1 MERSWRIGGPQGSG
15 IETAAMLF
23 ARALALGGLS
33 VLGRREYH
41 SNIMGRHSYLEVR
54 FGETPPLAFP
64 GAADLLVALEAE
76 TLARH
81 LGEVRPGGAVLYP
94 PEVEGFRLS
103 KLPFLDTRPRE
114 ELAARLGE
122 ADPDIRM
129 ILDAFRQ
136 SGVETIPIPFEK
148 YATQAGA
155 ALGLRPIAAKRATN
169 TAAVA
174 SSLAYLGYPQD
185 FLLEALTRQFS
196 DKPEVLAL
204 NREVVATAYAQ
215 KLPKPPFEVPGLRVK
230 KPRLFLTGSQAAA
243 LGKLAG
249 GLSFQTYYPISPATD
264 ESFYLE
270 AHPQG
275 GATTVQVEDE
285 LAAVTM
291 AIGAAM
297 SGARAAT
304 ATSGPGFSLMA
315 EALGFAGIT
324 ETPLV
329 VTLYQRGGPSTGLPT
344 RNEQGDLLFSIFA
357 GHGEFPR
364 IVIAS
369 GDLEEAFFDAAW
381 SLELAQAY
389 QTVVIHLLDKELASR
404 FATVD
409 EKALSTPEIQER
421 KAGLEGSR
429 PLPRFDLDA
438 HVPLGTAGTHYWITS
453 DEHDAFGHISEDP
466 VVRRRMM
473 ERRAQKLARAAR
485 EVPDELKFH
494 LYGRGEKILVG
505 WGSVKGAA
513 RWATQRAGWRYLHL
527 RWLWPFPEAV
537 AEVLADAPFAVVE
550 ENQSGQLAELIRLAS
565 GRSPSLGVHKFT
577 GRPIFGEEL
586 RRALEGAQGPRVV
599 LMEGV

>member
-23 ARALALGGLS
+23 AQSLALGGLS

-54 FGETPPLAFP
+54 FGESPPTAFP
-64 GAADLLVALEAE
+64 GQTDLLVALEAE
-76 TLARH
+76 SLARH

-94 PEVEGFRLS
+94 PEVEVLRLS
-103 KLPFLDTRPRE
+103 KLPFLDARPRE
-114 ELAARLGE
+114 DLAARLGE

-136 SGVETIPIPFEK
+136 SGVETIPVDFEK
-148 YATQAGA
+148 YATQAGE

-174 SSLAYLGYPQD
+174 SSLAYLGYPED
-185 FLLEALTRQFS
+185 LLLEALTRQFRG
-196 DKPEVLAL
+196 KPEVLAL
-204 NREVVATAYAQ
+204 NREVVAAAYAQ
-215 KLPKPPFEVPGLRVK
+215 ALPKPPFEAPSLAEK
-230 KPRLFLTGSQAAA
+230 KSRLFLTGSQAAA

-270 AHPQG
+270 AHPEG
-275 GATTVQVEDE
+275 GATTIQVEDE

-381 SLELAQAY
+381 SLTLAQTY

-409 EKALSTPEIQER
+409 ENALFTPEIRER
-421 KAGLEGSR
+421 KAGLEGLR
-429 PLPRFDLDA
+429 PVPRFDLDA
-438 HVPLGTAGTHYWITS
+438 HVPVGTAGTHYWITS

-466 VVRRRMM
+466 VVRMRMM
-473 ERRAQKLARAAR
+473 EKRAQKLARAAR
-485 EVPDELKFH
+485 EVPDELKFQ
-494 LYGRGEKILVG
+494 LYGTGEKILVG

-537 AEVLADAPFAVVE
+537 AEVLSDAPFAVVE
-550 ENQSGQLAELIRLAS
+550 ENQSGQLAQLIRLAS
-565 GRSPSLGVHKFT
+565 GRSPSLGIHKFT

-586 RRALEGAQGPRVV
+586 YQALEGSEGPRVV
-599 LMEGV
+599 LRKGV